1 MNYSVVVVDD
11 HFLLSQ
17 AIGGLVQ
24 EFENFDVLYLCKNGQ
39 ELLDKFEN
47 PQNIPDLVLMD
58 IKMPILNGIETAEK
72 LKTNYPNVKVLAL
85 SIEEDEYTILKML
98 RAGARGYL
106 MKDTKKDILEKALL
120 EVMRSGQYYTNTV
133 SKILMDSIEKNID
146 TEIKD
151 KELEFIK
158 LACTDMSYKEI
169 AETMFCSYKTVE
181 GYRDSLYKKLG
192 LKKQDWAYAF
202 CHSPQS
208 IYAVKMIFKK
218 T

>member
-24 EFENFDVLYLCKNGQ
+24 KFDNFDVLYLCKNGR
-39 ELLDKFEN
+39 ELLDKFED
-47 PQNIPDLVLMD
+47 PKNIPDLVLMD

-72 LKTNYPNVKVLAL
+72 LKKDYPDVKVLAL

-98 RAGARGYL
+98 RAGAKGYL

-120 EVMRSGQYYTNTV
+120 EVMLKGQYYTNNV
-133 SKILMDSIEKNID
+133 SKILMESIEKNID

-169 AETMFCSYKTVE
+169 ANAMFCSYKTVE

-192 LKKQDWAYAF
+192 IKNRIGLMLFAIQ
-202 CHSPQS
+202 HN
-208 IYAVKMIFKK
+208 IF
-218 T
+218 TP

>member
-1 MNYSVVVVDD
+1 MKYSVVVVDD

-24 EFENFDVLYLCKNGQ
+24 DFENFDVLYLCKNGR

-58 IKMPILNGIETAEK
+58 IKMPILNGIETTEK
-72 LKTNYPNVKVLAL
+72 LKQNYPEVKVLAL

-98 RAGARGYL
+98 RAGAKGYL
-106 MKDTKKDILEKALL
+106 MKDTKKDILEQALL
-120 EVMRSGQYYTNTV
+120 EVIKNGQYYTNTV
-133 SKILMDSIEKNID
+133 SQILMDSIEKNLD

-192 LKKQDWAYAF
+192 IKNRIGLMLFAI
-202 CHSPQS
+202 HHN
-208 IYAVKMIFKK
+208 IF
-218 T
+218 TP

>member
-24 EFENFDVLYLCKNGQ
+24 DFKNFDVLYLCKNGQ
-39 ELLDKFEN
+39 ELLDKFED

-72 LKTNYPNVKVLAL
+72 LKINYPDVKVLAL

-98 RAGARGYL
+98 RAGAKGYL

-120 EVMRSGQYYTNTV
+120 EVVQSGQYHTNAV

-169 AETMFCSYKTVE
+169 AEAMFCSYKTVE

-192 LKKQDWAYAF
+192 IKNRIGLVLFAI
-202 CHSPQS
+202 HHN
-208 IYAVKMIFKK
+208 IF
-218 T
+218 TP